1 MIIHHH
7 LLLPLLQ
14 PPCQWLP
21 TSWPYSLMLT
31 EGVVR
36 REVTVAT
43 LAQHNTK
50 ITDETKNEQNFCLF
64 SFHLVSVCS
73 VEVFTLLWLR
83 YNYLLA
89 LLMTHYITSC
99 LVFPT
104 MVVLCYHKVSMARD
118 TDKGCLVQAHLSTM

>member
-1 MIIHHH
+1 
-7 LLLPLLQ
+7 
-14 PPCQWLP
+14 
-21 TSWPYSLMLT
+21 MLT

-43 LAQHNTK
+43 LAQHTAK
-50 ITDETKNEQNFCLF
+50 ITDETQTEQNFCLF

-83 YNYLLA
+83 YNYLLL

-99 LVFPT
+99 LVFPM

-118 TDKGCLVQAHLSTM
+118 TDKGCWLQVQLSALSKLN

>member
-1 MIIHHH
+1 MLIYVEILPLNKHHHPHLPLLPDMTIHHHPLLHLLPVMIIHHH

-31 EGVVR
+31 DGVVR

-43 LAQHNTK
+43 LAQHAAK
-50 ITDETKNEQNFCLF
+50 ITDETQTQQKLCHF
-64 SFHLVSVCS
+64 SFHLHSVCS

-83 YNYLLA
+83 HN
-89 LLMTHYITSC
+89 
-99 LVFPT
+99 
-104 MVVLCYHKVSMARD
+104 
-118 TDKGCLVQAHLSTM
+118 